1 MSYYED
7 RIKALEARIEEMAK
21 RERFKAI
28 PVEARLIENI
38 IELQEEN
45 ARLKAEVERLTKA
58 VMHSPAAQLKLKELE
73 GKTTFEEINPKDD
86 NSNINTELLALSNR
100 QASDIRRL
108 TKAGDAMAEEIALAK
123 RQDEGSRFDPIE
135 MHYDHELI
143 VKWNAAKEGKQ
154 P

>member
-1 MSYYED
+1 MSDPTPWENATAY
-7 RIKALEARIEEMAK
+7 RKMQRLKA
-21 RERFKAI
+21 
-28 PVEARLIENI
+28 
-38 IELQEEN
+38 EN
-45 ARLKAEVERLTKA
+45 ARLEAEVERLTA
-58 VMHSPAAQLKLKELE
+58 ENTSVKLGNAELRQMVIE
-73 GKTTFEEINPKDD
+73 RGKTAVE
-86 NSNINTELLALSNR
+86 
-100 QASDIRRL
+100 DIRVICRHEAEVERL

>member
-7 RIKALEARIEEMAK
+7 RIKALETRIEEMAMLNHM
-21 RERFKAI
+21 KAV
-28 PVEARLIENI
+28 PVEAKLMDRIG
-38 IELQEEN
+38 ELNAEN

-143 VKWNAAKEGKQ
+143 VKWNAAKEGK
-154 P
+154 